1 MKIKRELILLLV
13 AFLLVITILNFLVV
27 LYTPIWPPLTGKVTS
42 TGEVNLCLGRDP
54 LIDAIA
60 DQSATID
67 TAFTYQVG
75 VTFFGDNTS
84 TSYADNTSLFV
95 INQSGYIS
103 FTPTSSQ
110 VGTYPILITAED
122 TSGCLTTNSS
132 EDFILT
138 VSEAVAAPAAAA
150 AAAAGGGGGGGGGGA
165 VGKAIA
171 EPTPFFEMSEK
182 KVKVILKQ
190 SQSVEKTVTI
200 VNYGKSELQ
209 MEIINPFAEVSVYPE
224 NFILPAGGEQEI
236 VLLFNPS
243 KDAQPEIYTGTLAV
257 KGIWGEDQLVRNIAI
272 VLEVESERILFD
284 GSIDLGKKSFFP
296 GEELDYTVIISGLL
310 PGEVSAIYTV
320 SSLEGE
326 LIFTEEEVISIKE
339 QVSFSKSVELPDD
352 LAPGEY
358 VLALKMKSGESF
370 ATATE
375 LFTVTGPPSSLAAI
389 AAPILKRPLLVGILP
404 IVLSISV
411 VVIVLVLYLF
421 HRRIKGRTFVREK
434 VVERIKTITKPR
446 VIVRDT
452 AGLERKLQLLRES
465 YERGYIREESYRKA
479 RAKLEEL
486 REKMRR

>member
-1 MKIKRELILLLV
+1 MKIKRELILLL
-13 AFLLVITILNFLVV
+13 ATLLLVITILNFLVV

-54 LIDAIA
+54 LIDTIA
-60 DQSATID
+60 DQSATVD

-84 TSYADNTSLFV
+84 ISYADNTSLFV

-103 FTPTSSQ
+103 FTPTASQ
-110 VGTYPILITAED
+110 VGTHPLLITAND
-122 TSGCLTTNSS
+122 SSGCLTTSSS

-138 VSEAVAAPAAAA
+138 VSEAAAAPAAA
-150 AAAAGGGGGGGGGGA
+150 AAAAGGGGGGGGGA
-165 VGKAIA
+165 AGKAIA
-171 EPTPFFEMSEK
+171 EPTPFFEVSEK

-190 SQSVEKTVTI
+190 SQSVKKTVTI

-209 MEIINPFAEVSVYPE
+209 MEIINPLAEVSVYPE
-224 NFILPAGGEQEI
+224 KFNLPAGGEQKI

-243 KDAQPEIYTGTLAV
+243 KDVQPEIYTGTLAV
-257 KGIWGEDQLVRNIAI
+257 KGIWGKDQLVRNIAI

-284 GSIDLGKKSFFP
+284 GSIDLAKKSFFP

-310 PGEVSAIYTV
+310 PGEVLAIYTV

-326 LIFTEEEVISIKE
+326 IIFTQEEIVPVQE
-339 QVSFSKSVELPDD
+339 QVSFSKSVKLPDN

-358 VLALKMKSGESF
+358 VLTLKMKSGESF
-370 ATATE
+370 ATASE

-486 REKMRR
+486 RERMRR